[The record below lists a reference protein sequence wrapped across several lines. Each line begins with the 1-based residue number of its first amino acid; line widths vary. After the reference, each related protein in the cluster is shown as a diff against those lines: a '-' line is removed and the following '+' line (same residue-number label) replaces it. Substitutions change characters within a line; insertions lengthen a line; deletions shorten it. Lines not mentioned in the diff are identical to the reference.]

1 MSGEDLLRDF
11 GTATREEI
19 QRAHDVLH
27 AIVCGDVQGIV
38 HLPQSM
44 IAIHA
49 THDALSWVLG
59 FECGETFRKILTL
72 AVREIRANGGKAW
85 RNPPPA

>member
-1 MSGEDLLRDF
+1 MSADDPLRDF
-11 GTATREEI
+11 GNATRDEI

-27 AIVCGDVQGIV
+27 AIVCGDVRGIV
-38 HLPQSM
+38 QLTQSM
-44 IAIHA
+44 AIIHA

-59 FECGETFRKILTL
+59 FECGETFRKVLTL
-72 AVREIRANGGKAW
+72 AVREIRANGGTAW